1 MDSTTANTFDPAAY
15 KPQQAQGAEVFDRGA
30 AEAAARYAITTES
43 IRTVAI
49 LSEEEKKLWDR
60 FDGQA
65 SVNDICIRFLED
77 EQSQVLSRVY
87 ALIGRLWEHGLLT
100 EDPYLRESRS
110 RGVPATDEAT
120 FGLRLPLP
128 GTGPLSSIMGGL
140 LKIAMLSARPVIVLA
155 IMAIA
160 VGLGAISNLQL
171 QPLFRFKQA
180 FEGTFIGDVTTTY
193 GYGLLL
199 MIVIGVIASFIREL
213 FVSAVEGSF
222 TGRYPTMTFG
232 LYGVPSFHH
241 PRKWRSI
248 LPIRQRMVTD
258 FAGIGFELLLVAIC
272 VLLLIL
278 NSNHTLSLSTF
289 GVALT
294 YKVMYVLLIRS
305 FLHLSPFTGSDLH
318 GIMSECIRLQ
328 NFRQKAFSFV
338 QHKLTE
344 TLTMRN
350 QMSREHGFFLGY
362 IGSIVLWVFLVTRLG
377 QVVMTHD
384 DDLKIDML
392 NMFSAWISQSP
403 AHGQTDNVLVV
414 VLLLLLVSVVL
425 SFILSIFC
433 MFYFVWSF
441 LSQQPLFRR
450 PNAALA
456 VAAGG
461 LIVFILAIT
470 QVPKELHDLYT
481 LAAGSAG
488 VVLLLAGLFMAYCT
502 FRGGASPAALQ
513 IGTVGLA
520 TAAGGACVFN
530 HAVVGS
536 PVPIELI
543 AGVLLIP
550 QVLSVLLRQ
559 QFSFLWRGTVFA
571 LPIWLFFIGLAL
583 FVISLVG
590 ALGSGAAN
598 GAAMG
603 LGAEQV
609 DFIAFVL
616 MALSVVAYH
625 AHLDEVS
632 LDADLLILDDPAG
645 DEAGALAMT
654 FNELQQN
661 IGQSLREKC
670 GSFTQVIE
678 RRVGKSGFAFSK
690 NMDLDGDD
698 LDGLRRDI
706 HGIVSDIDASIA
718 RYFGADFSNKVFHQ
732 AFNKLNYECYLVLY
746 QNVLKN
752 TRFSFP
758 DSTVT
763 GANCLELYNGINFFQ
778 SLGEEDKLFL
788 SQRMVLQHFPTDTL
802 LVQSGDVA
810 DFCYIIVDGRA
821 QVEEVDLVGD
831 SYLLAFLNRGDFFGE
846 AALLENSRR
855 MANVRTVTPTTTLTL
870 YREDVET
877 LGEKRPEIVETI
889 RRQLEIMHFL
899 FSIRLFADLPS
910 VIVRSVLSKITI
922 GTYKNGDTLFRRGD
936 AGDHF
941 YLIQSGS
948 VSIIDESS
956 DGEKEVA
963 ELGTHDYF
971 GAIALI
977 KDVPRTMTARC
988 LADTEALLLEK
999 EATLQLIEGSKM
1011 FAANINRA
1019 GGARLEKSGL

>member
-1 MDSTTANTFDPAAY
+1 MGTTNTITFDPATY
-15 KPQQAQGAEVFDRGA
+15 KPQQAKGAEVFDRGV
-30 AEAAARYAITTES
+30 AEATARYAITTES
-43 IRTVAI
+43 SRTVGI
-49 LSEEEKKLWDR
+49 LSAEEKKLWDS

-65 SVNDICIRFLED
+65 SVNDICIRFLEV
-77 EQSQVLSRVY
+77 EQSLVLSRVY
-87 ALIGRLWEHGLLT
+87 ALIGRLWEHDLLT
-100 EDPYLRESRS
+100 EDPHLRESGS
-110 RGVPATDEAT
+110 GGATATDEAT

-128 GTGPLSSIMGGL
+128 GTGLLSSILGGL
-140 LKIAMLSARPVIVLA
+140 LKVAMLSARPVIVLA
-155 IMAIA
+155 VAAIA
-160 VGLGAISNLQL
+160 VGLGAISGLQL

-213 FVSAVEGSF
+213 VVSAVEGSF
-222 TGRYPTMTFG
+222 TGRYPTMSFG

-248 LPIRQRMVTD
+248 LPMRQRMVAG
-258 FAGIGFELLLVAIC
+258 FAGIGFELLLVAVC
-272 VLLLIL
+272 VLLLVL
-278 NSNHTLSLSTF
+278 NSNRTLPLSTF

-305 FLHLSPFTGSDLH
+305 FLHLSPFAGSDLH

-338 QHKLTE
+338 QHKLIE

-350 QMSREHGFFLGY
+350 QMCREHRFFLGY
-362 IGSIVLWVFLVTRLG
+362 IGAIVLWVLLVTKLG

-384 DDLKIDML
+384 DDLKVDML
-392 NMFSAWISQSP
+392 NMFSGWISQSP

-414 VLLLLLVSVVL
+414 VLLLLLVPVML

-441 LSQQPLFRR
+441 LWQQPLFRR
-450 PNAALA
+450 PNAALT
-456 VAAGG
+456 VTAGG

-481 LAAGSAG
+481 SAAGLAG

-502 FRGGASPAALQ
+502 FRGGASSAALP
-513 IGTVGLA
+513 IATVGLA
-520 TAAGGACVFN
+520 TAVGGACVFN
-530 HAVVGS
+530 HVVVGS
-536 PVPIELI
+536 PVPIEIL
-543 AGVLLIP
+543 AAVLLIP
-550 QVLSVLLRQ
+550 QVLAVLGKQ

-571 LPIWLFFIGLAL
+571 LPIWLFCIGLAL
-583 FVISLVG
+583 FVVSLVG

-598 GAAMG
+598 ATTMG
-603 LGAEQV
+603 LAAEQI

-616 MALSVVAYH
+616 MALSVLTYH
-625 AHLDEVS
+625 AHLNEAS

-645 DEAGALAMT
+645 DEAGALATT

-661 IGQSLREKC
+661 IGQSLRAKC

-678 RRVGKSGFAFSK
+678 RQVGKSGFAFSK
-690 NMDLDGDD
+690 HMDLDGDD

-706 HGIVSDIDASIA
+706 QGIISGIDAGIA
-718 RYFGADFSNKVFHQ
+718 RYFGEDFSNKVFHQ
-732 AFNKLNYECYLVLY
+732 AFNKLNYECYLALY
-746 QNVLKN
+746 RNVLKN

-758 DSTVT
+758 DPAVNS
-763 GANCLELYNGINFFQ
+763 ANCLELYNGINFFQ

-802 LVQSGDVA
+802 LVQSGDAA
-810 DFCYIIVDGRA
+810 DSCYIIVEGRA
-821 QVEEVDLVGD
+821 QVEEIDLVGD
-831 SYLLAFLNRGDFFGE
+831 SYILAFLNRGDFFGE
-846 AALLENSRR
+846 AALLEDSKR
-855 MANVRTVTPTTTLTL
+855 MANVRTVTPTTVLTL
-870 YREDVET
+870 YREDVEA
-877 LGEKRPEIVETI
+877 LGEMRSEIVETI
-889 RRQLEIMHFL
+889 KRQLEIMHFL

-910 VIVRSVLSKITI
+910 VVVRSVLPKIAL
-922 GTYKNGDTLFRRGD
+922 GKYKNGETLFRKGD
-936 AGDHF
+936 AGDLF

-948 VSIIDESS
+948 VSIIDESP

-971 GAIALI
+971 GEIALI
-977 KDVPRTMTARC
+977 NDVPRTMTARC

-999 EATLQLIEGSKM
+999 EATLQLVEGSKM
-1011 FAANINRA
+1011 FAANISRA
-1019 GGARLEKSGL
+1019 GSARLESAGL